1 MFVRIDHVMICVPEL
16 AAGIEQYRKLGFNM
30 HPGGVHPGKG
40 THNAI
45 AFNQDDYIELLALH
59 DRAEYEQASPS
70 LRRDDGGLP
79 AFLAAG
85 GGIRYIII
93 QSDDLEADVQAMRG
107 RGAEVSDIL
116 AGSRRTPAGLQ
127 LSWKAAVLG
136 ASNPLP
142 LFFIQHLTPIETR
155 RAQIPGG
162 SSHPNGVQRLER
174 AYIVTPD
181 AKRTAAEYAKVLG
194 MPEPKLQQGTV
205 IMSDMAVFQ
214 VGATGLGIAQPYA
227 DGPAATALGGRGP
240 GPFQV
245 LYRTSSM
252 GAAAR
257 WMAAQGLPPLPRG
270 VRNTGEQAMLAPPE
284 LAGGAYVGFVGPE

>member
-16 AAGIEQYRKLGFNM
+16 AAGIEQFRNLGFSM
-30 HPGGVHPGKG
+30 HAGGMHPGKG

-45 AFNQDDYIELLALH
+45 AFNRDDYIELLALH
-59 DRAEYEQASPS
+59 DPAEYARASSS
-70 LRRDDGGLP
+70 LRRDDGALP

-93 QSDDLEADVQAMRG
+93 QSDDLEADVQAMRA
-107 RGAEVSDIL
+107 RGVEVSDLL
-116 AGSRRTPAGLQ
+116 AGSRRTPAGLD

-181 AKRTAAEYAKVLG
+181 AKRTAAEYVR
-194 MPEPKLQQGTV
+194 P
-205 IMSDMAVFQ
+205 
-214 VGATGLGIAQPYA
+214 TG
-227 DGPAATALGGRGP
+227 
-240 GPFQV
+240 
-245 LYRTSSM
+245 TSSPLLILSWVRCSDLM
-252 GAAAR
+252 TSRIASWATHQLRCTWRPSSGSSAA
-257 WMAAQGLPPLPRG
+257 MASDRRISG
-270 VRNTGEQAMLAPPE
+270 
-284 LAGGAYVGFVGPE
+284 